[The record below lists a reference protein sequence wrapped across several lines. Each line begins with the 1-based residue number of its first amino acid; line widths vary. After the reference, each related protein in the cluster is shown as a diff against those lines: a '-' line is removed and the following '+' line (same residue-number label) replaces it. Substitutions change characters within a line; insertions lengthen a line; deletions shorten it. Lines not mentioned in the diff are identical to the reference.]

1 MAAKKRPSKKPA
13 VKARASKASVQSAA
27 VAPSKL
33 TWALAVT
40 FMVLSIVF
48 VAQAFYYYA

>member
-1 MAAKKRPSKKPA
+1 MAAKKSPSKKA
-13 VKARASKASVQSAA
+13 AAKRGSAQA
-27 VAPSKL
+27 LTTNPSRL